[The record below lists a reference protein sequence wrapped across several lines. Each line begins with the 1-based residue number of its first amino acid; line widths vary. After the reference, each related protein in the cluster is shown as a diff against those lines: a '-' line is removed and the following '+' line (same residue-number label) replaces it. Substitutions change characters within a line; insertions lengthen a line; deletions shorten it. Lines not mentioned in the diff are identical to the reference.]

1 MLDQELL
8 AKAEANDVQA
18 IFEVAKAY
26 YIGDGVEENNEK
38 AFELFSKVVALD
50 PNFPDVYSRIGRCYE
65 KGWGTA
71 QDLKKAVDAYTTGAN
86 LNSAG
91 CHYYLALAYE
101 NGTDVYKRQVMCA
114 ASVVLLLVLLAYFS
128 PVILTIAILV
138 GLAGSF
144 LLWRRIVDMGK
155 ILKEKKRKGK
165 LLLKQALDELTQWRK
180 AYKEADAQSADML
193 NAIASF

>member
-65 KGWGTA
+65 KGWG
-71 QDLKKAVDAYTTGAN
+71 
-86 LNSAG
+86 
-91 CHYYLALAYE
+91 
-101 NGTDVYKRQVMCA
+101 
-114 ASVVLLLVLLAYFS
+114 
-128 PVILTIAILV
+128 
-138 GLAGSF
+138 
-144 LLWRRIVDMGK
+144 RIFRTC
-155 ILKEKKRKGK
+155 L
-165 LLLKQALDELTQWRK
+165 
-180 AYKEADAQSADML
+180 
-193 NAIASF
+193 

>member
-26 YIGDGVEENNEK
+26 YIGDGVEENNDK

-71 QDLKKAVDAYTTGAN
+71 QDLKKPSMPILQAPILIVLDVITIWPWPMRTG
-86 LNSAG
+86 
-91 CHYYLALAYE
+91 
-101 NGTDVYKRQVMCA
+101 
-114 ASVVLLLVLLAYFS
+114 LVLRRMSRRLS
-128 PVILTIAILV
+128 NTIR
-138 GLAGSF
+138 
-144 LLWRRIVDMGK
+144 LLPIWATRIP
-155 ILKEKKRKGK
+155 
-165 LLLKQALDELTQWRK
+165 W
-180 AYKEADAQSADML
+180 
-193 NAIASF
+193 

>member
-38 AFELFSKVVALD
+38 AFELFSKVIALD

-91 CHYYLALAYE
+91 CHYYLAWPMRT
-101 NGTDVYKRQVMCA
+101 G
-114 ASVVLLLVLLAYFS
+114 LVLRRMSRRLS
-128 PVILTIAILV
+128 NTIR
-138 GLAGSF
+138 
-144 LLWRRIVDMGK
+144 LLPIWATRIP
-155 ILKEKKRKGK
+155 
-165 LLLKQALDELTQWRK
+165 W
-180 AYKEADAQSADML
+180 
-193 NAIASF
+193 

>member
-71 QDLKKAVDAYTTGAN
+71 QDLKKAVDAIQAPILIVLDVITIWPWPMRTG
-86 LNSAG
+86 
-91 CHYYLALAYE
+91 
-101 NGTDVYKRQVMCA
+101 
-114 ASVVLLLVLLAYFS
+114 LVLCRMNRRLS
-128 PVILTIAILV
+128 NTIR
-138 GLAGSF
+138 
-144 LLWRRIVDMGK
+144 LLPIWATRIP
-155 ILKEKKRKGK
+155 
-165 LLLKQALDELTQWRK
+165 W
-180 AYKEADAQSADML
+180 
-193 NAIASF
+193 

>member
-1 MLDQELL
+1 MDAHYDKNKLRDTFKDKFVL
-8 AKAEANDVQA
+8 
-18 IFEVAKAY
+18 I
-26 YIGDGVEENNEK
+26 
-38 AFELFSKVVALD
+38 
-50 PNFPDVYSRIGRCYE
+50 YS
-65 KGWGTA
+65 
-71 QDLKKAVDAYTTGAN
+71 
-86 LNSAG
+86 
-91 CHYYLALAYE
+91 
-101 NGTDVYKRQVMCA
+101 VMCA

-193 NAIASF
+193 NAIARF

>member
-26 YIGDGVEENNEK
+26 YIGDGVEENNDK

-101 NGTDVYKRQVMCA
+101 NGTGVVQHGRGLPGRRHRVSEVLGAVQGDGKALRAVRQGRPEGHRRAGKGA
-114 ASVVLLLVLLAYFS
+114 AGAE
-128 PVILTIAILV
+128 
-138 GLAGSF
+138 
-144 LLWRRIVDMGK
+144 RR
-155 ILKEKKRKGK
+155 
-165 LLLKQALDELTQWRK
+165 A
-180 AYKEADAQSADML
+180 
-193 NAIASF
+193 

>member
-26 YIGDGVEENNEK
+26 YIGDGVEENNDK

-101 NGTDVYKRQVMCA
+101 NGTGVAQDEQKAIQHYKIAADLGDTDSMVEMGHRYRAGNGVEKDDVM
-114 ASVVLLLVLLAYFS
+114 
-128 PVILTIAILV
+128 
-138 GLAGSF
+138 
-144 LLWRRIVDMGK
+144 M
-155 ILKEKKRKGK
+155 LKE
-165 LLLKQALDELTQWRK
+165 
-180 AYKEADAQSADML
+180 
-193 NAIASF
+193 

>member
-101 NGTDVYKRQVMCA
+101 NGTGVVQDEQKAIQHYLTVMRGIVRGPVAGIVA
-114 ASVVLLLVLLAYFS
+114 ALA
-128 PVILTIAILV
+128 
-138 GLAGSF
+138 
-144 LLWRRIVDMGK
+144 
-155 ILKEKKRKGK
+155 
-165 LLLKQALDELTQWRK
+165 ALDTDELTG
-180 AYKEADAQSADML
+180 AGEGGEAQLRQSIRQL
-193 NAIASF
+193 GSE